1 MVAPSLSLKNL
12 YFNSMFSRLAI
23 NRLSP
28 LVRNKSSLPQ
38 RALDAL
44 RGNVKPDEAENKKLF
59 DQPPKKTKV
68 KPVKASS
75 PVNDT
80 KLSDVPVPEMPIE
93 EKVSSS
99 CCVLCLVLA
108 PTA

>member
-1 MVAPSLSLKNL
+1 MN
-12 YFNSMFSRLAI
+12 FSRHAI

-44 RGNVKPDEAENKKLF
+44 RGNVKADEADNKKLF
-59 DQPPKKTKV
+59 DQPPRKNKV
-68 KPVKASS
+68 KPVKVSS

-80 KLSDVPVPEMPIE
+80 KLSDIPVPDMPVE
-93 EKVSSS
+93 TKVGLNFGVCGPHFAS
-99 CCVLCLVLA
+99 
-108 PTA
+108 TA